1 MFITQNSLLLNQH
14 DGDDASQEGVHN
26 SGKETVKEAAIW
38 KAEKN
43 LGGQH

>member
-1 MFITQNSLLLNQH
+1 MMGANKGIYNY
-14 DGDDASQEGVHN
+14 
-26 SGKETVKEAAIW
+26 GKETVKEEEIW